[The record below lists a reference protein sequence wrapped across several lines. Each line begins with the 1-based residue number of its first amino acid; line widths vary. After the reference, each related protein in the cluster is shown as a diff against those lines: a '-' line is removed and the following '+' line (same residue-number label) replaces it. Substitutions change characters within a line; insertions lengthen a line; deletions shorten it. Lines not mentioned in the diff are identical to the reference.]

1 VSAFMGI
8 TSNAIGSDGI
18 SLKFLKLLL
27 PFIIDH
33 VLHVFNHAF
42 TCSVFPTM
50 WKSVIVRL
58 VAKVASPL
66 DYYCVCVVQ
75 GV

>member
-1 VSAFMGI
+1 VDI

-27 PFIIDH
+27 LFYRH
-33 VLHVFNHAF
+33 VLNVFNHAI

-58 VAKVASPL
+58 VTKIASPSCPSNFRTITIV
-66 DYYCVCVVQ
+66 YV
-75 GV
+75 